1 MFADIE
7 KISEEKR
14 MAIDL
19 QINIHGLKKQISH
32 FAYIKEINQLGFD
45 RVLLNILKKTFR
57 NLLYL
62 TNSTIFMQKTDLFYK
77 NDL

>member
-19 QINIHGLKKQISH
+19 QINIQGLKKQISH

>member
-1 MFADIE
+1 
-7 KISEEKR
+7 

-19 QINIHGLKKQISH
+19 QINIQGLKKQISH
-32 FAYIKEINQLGFD
+32 FAYFKEINQLGFD

-62 TNSTIFMQKTDLFYK
+62 LYKFNNFYAK
-77 NDL
+77 DRFVL

>member
-1 MFADIE
+1 M
-7 KISEEKR
+7 
-14 MAIDL
+14 
-19 QINIHGLKKQISH
+19 SH